1 MDTEASCRI
10 FKNNRRL
17 LCKNVTN
24 AGNVADKLKV
34 KDVLTES
41 MVAEIKVRQ
50 SASVSIRKILLLE
63 RLYYEGYKLSEAVHS
78 PRLLPVHI
86 AHQYMHNL
94 VYCLLLVL
102 CNVQD

>member
-24 AGNVADKLKV
+24 AGDVADKLKV

-50 SASVSIRKILLLE
+50 SASVSIRKID

-78 PRLLPVHI
+78 PRLLTVHTTN
-86 AHQYMHNL
+86 QYMHNL
-94 VYCLLLVL
+94 VYYLLLVL